1 MTGDRR
7 PVALSLSPQASA
19 VDMHH
24 SRSDAE
30 KSSQLAPPL
39 PALREEW
46 QAPVAGPSVW
56 VTVPMLTR
64 RLPKVHHVVSRSGE
78 NRARSCTESADC
90 PNRAAGGLDAVVS
103 IGKLAVGQADY
114 YLEQARGRV
123 DRSTSVGSGVEDYYV
138 QGTEAPGYWL
148 GSGSASV
155 QAVGTVEREALVRV
169 LEGCDPS
176 SGRELVAPHAR
187 RVPGFD
193 ITFSAPKS
201 VSMLFGLGDESL
213 QRTIRSVHESAVA
226 DALGYLERVAAKGRR
241 GAGGAMSIQGSG
253 FVAAAFRHRTS
264 RAGDPQLH
272 THVLIANLVKGLDGR
287 WSALDGRAIYQHAKT
302 AGYLY
307 EARLRAQ
314 LTELLGVEWTSVRNG
329 IADIE
334 GVPKEVL
341 RAFSRRRAEIEA
353 ELLNRGESSSAAARM
368 ATLSTRQR
376 KDYGVVP
383 EQLVAEWRSRAARLG
398 FDRAELR
405 AVLERGSAQMVE
417 PEEWDRAFARL
428 AAPTG
433 LTRRR
438 TTFAPRDVVQALC
451 EAIPPGASVE
461 IRELEAAA
469 EEFPNPTYPT
479 VMSPRRRASRP
490 S

>member
-213 QRTIRSVHESAVA
+213 QRTIRSATSP
-226 DALGYLERVAAKGRR
+226 R
-241 GAGGAMSIQGSG
+241 S
-253 FVAAAFRHRTS
+253 RTRS
-264 RAGDPQLH
+264 V
-272 THVLIANLVKGLDGR
+272 T
-287 WSALDGRAIYQHAKT
+287 WSA
-302 AGYLY
+302 
-307 EARLRAQ
+307 
-314 LTELLGVEWTSVRNG
+314 
-329 IADIE
+329 
-334 GVPKEVL
+334 
-341 RAFSRRRAEIEA
+341 SRRRVGAG
-353 ELLNRGESSSAAARM
+353 RGARC
-368 ATLSTRQR
+368 
-376 KDYGVVP
+376 
-383 EQLVAEWRSRAARLG
+383 RSR
-398 FDRAELR
+398 E
-405 AVLERGSAQMVE
+405 AVLSR
-417 PEEWDRAFARL
+417 
-428 AAPTG
+428 
-433 LTRRR
+433 
-438 TTFAPRDVVQALC
+438 PRFG
-451 EAIPPGASVE
+451 IG
-461 IRELEAAA
+461 
-469 EEFPNPTYPT
+469 
-479 VMSPRRRASRP
+479 RRAPAILSFIP
-490 S
+490 TC